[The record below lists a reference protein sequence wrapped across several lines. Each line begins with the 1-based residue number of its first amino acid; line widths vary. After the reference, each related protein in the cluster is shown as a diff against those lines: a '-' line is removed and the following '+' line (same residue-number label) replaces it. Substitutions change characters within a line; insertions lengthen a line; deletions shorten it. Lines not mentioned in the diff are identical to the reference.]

1 VAPAG
6 PLLARDVAVTRMAL
20 ATESRPL
27 AAEVVGFLTRRARWS
42 PLEIAFWLAA
52 LLSIWLFPTK
62 HLILTEIC
70 IWAMFALSLDLIL
83 GYAGIISLGH
93 AAFFGLGAYSAGLIG
108 KYGVI
113 PEPVIAL
120 VVSGLIA
127 SAVGFATSFLVLRGS
142 DLTRLM
148 VTFGVALIL
157 GEIANKFSDITG
169 GADGLQG
176 VEIGP
181 VFGMFR
187 FDMFGHTG
195 YVYALSVLFVMFVLA
210 RRIVRSPFGLSLQAI
225 RGNALRSSAVGI
237 AVNWRLVAIYTLAA
251 GYAGLAGAVLAQTQS
266 FASLEMFS
274 IDRSADVL
282 LILIIGGTGYLY
294 GGLIGAL
301 IYRFAQDYLSDLT
314 ARYWQYW
321 IGFVL
326 IMMVLFGRVYGGVL
340 AALIIWVALKVP
352 VWFDQPAGASY
363 VVAGAALLV
372 LSLVREPVVKWIALG
387 EAQAVDLLRRIRTG
401 VKGRASDA
409 GRA

>member
-1 VAPAG
+1 
-6 PLLARDVAVTRMAL
+6 MAL
-20 ATESRPL
+20 ASDTRPL
-27 AAEVVGFLTRRARWS
+27 AAEVAAFLTRRARWS
-42 PLEIAFWLAA
+42 VPEIAFWAIA
-52 LLSIWLFPTK
+52 FASIWLFPAK

-83 GYAGIISLGH
+83 GYAGVISLGH

-108 KYGVI
+108 KYGFI
-113 PEPVIAL
+113 PEPVLAL
-120 VVSGLIA
+120 VASGLIA
-127 SAVGFATSFLVLRGS
+127 SVAGFATSFLVLRGS

-148 VTFGVALIL
+148 VTFGVALVL

-181 VFGMFR
+181 VFGTFR
-187 FDMFGHTG
+187 FDLFGHTG
-195 YVYALSVLFVMFVLA
+195 YVYALSVLFLMFVLA

-225 RGNALRSSAVGI
+225 RGNPLRSSAVGI
-237 AVNWRLVAIYTLAA
+237 AVNWRLVAIYTLSA
-251 GYAGLAGAVLAQTQS
+251 GYAGLAGAVLAQTQA

-274 IDRSADVL
+274 VERSADVL

-301 IYRFAQDYLSDLT
+301 IYRFAQDYLSELS

-326 IMMVLFGRVYGGVL
+326 IMMVLFGRVYGGIL
-340 AALIIWVALKVP
+340 AAAIIAATI
-352 VWFDQPAGASY
+352 WFDLSPTWSFLVLGLS
-363 VVAGAALLV
+363 LLV
-372 LSLVREPVVKWIALG
+372 LGLARGILVKWIALA
-387 EAQAVDLLRRIRTG
+387 EQRVSTWLSRVWTQSKSTIRARLDHG
-401 VKGRASDA
+401 A
-409 GRA
+409 GA